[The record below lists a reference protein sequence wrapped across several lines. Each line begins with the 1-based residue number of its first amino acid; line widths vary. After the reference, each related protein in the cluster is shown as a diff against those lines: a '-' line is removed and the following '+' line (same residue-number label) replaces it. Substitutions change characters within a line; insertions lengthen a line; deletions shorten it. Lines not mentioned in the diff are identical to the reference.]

1 MLRKFFS
8 RFFREEEP
16 EEIRLNMEKLK
27 DKIID
32 LKNKEENIISA
43 EGKKIVKD
51 MQTNINKVRH
61 VLKIIKER
69 EITKEDKRAYDITKS
84 SREILVTHISS
95 ALNKI
100 TLPENITYNTL
111 LSLNNSLNNFFMEIS
126 RSAKNFFY
134 TSLKFGDQTGE
145 LKEILRKIDNRNKC
159 LSNII
164 DSKNNKIL
172 NEIYEKI
179 NQIEDYENKVESF
192 KNQIKVTEKKILEQK
207 QKAEDLK
214 EDMKIL
220 KNSKEYKD
228 FLENDKKIFLLKE
241 NIEENEM
248 KIRTFVSP
256 LVKSLKKSEKILEDK
271 KKKKEIAFLIS
282 EPIEFLSNNY
292 SKAKNIFL
300 ELEKMILR
308 DDIYLDPKEK
318 EKKLI
323 KINEIKEG
331 FLLKLLE
338 ERKKQENNLDSCS
351 KIEFPVL
358 RKISE
363 TERGIAALKI
373 DSLPEDNTEDINKN
387 ILSEKRNIEK
397 LCQEIG
403 KNIVLE

>member
-27 DKIID
+27 DKIIL

-69 EITKEDKRAYDITKS
+69 AKTKEDKRAYDITKS

-192 KNQIKVTEKKILEQK
+192 KNQIKVTEKKIEEQK

-241 NIEENEM
+241 NIDENEM

-271 KKKKEIAFLIS
+271 EKKKDISLLIS
-282 EPIEFLSNNY
+282 GPVEFLNENY
-292 SKAKNIFL
+292 PGAKNIFL

-308 DDIYLDPKEK
+308 DDIYLNPKEK

-338 ERKKQENNLDSCS
+338 ERKKLENNLDSCS
-351 KIEFPVL
+351 KLEFPVL